1 MYEGTRM
8 IKFEPSIE
16 FAFDII
22 EIVPGQQFQFAIHDK
37 FILPDENSKKRRA
50 ISSRDLKIFLLFF
63 FFVNYN
69 KNHTFL
75 IYLLPLYCT

>member
-37 FILPDENSKKRRA
+37 FILSDENSKERRA

-63 FFVNYN
+63 FFRQ
-69 KNHTFL
+69 L
-75 IYLLPLYCT
+75 